1 MTATT
6 RVTSCLAIACL
17 ISSALISVTHC
28 ERGSTPEVVQDTDE
42 SYSSLW
48 DWFVGGRRSLLGTT
62 RVIGGALEVDSSGD
76 VTVAGGFTASTLTVG
91 STTIDGTAMSGL
103 TGTISTTGAVSGG
116 SVTDG
121 VATISSGALTGV
133 TSVTASGTVQGGT
146 LTDGTATITGGA
158 LTGLT
163 GVSSAAGIGITANAF
178 SALTAS
184 TTVAMASYNGKTL
197 ALSGTGAT
205 LTFAESEYGIVDV
218 VVTATMTGDLLFTC
232 GSGQLSGVVNVVGTT
247 PAEGGGLTTATVT
260 TAALGS
266 WFRVMVDGT
275 NCYLTGNSRT
285 ATAFA

>member
-1 MTATT
+1 
-6 RVTSCLAIACL
+6 
-17 ISSALISVTHC
+17 
-28 ERGSTPEVVQDTDE
+28 
-42 SYSSLW
+42 
-48 DWFVGGRRSLLGTT
+48 
-62 RVIGGALEVDSSGD
+62 
-76 VTVAGGFTASTLTVG
+76 
-91 STTIDGTAMSGL
+91 
-103 TGTISTTGAVSGG
+103 
-116 SVTDG
+116 
-121 VATISSGALTGV
+121 
-133 TSVTASGTVQGGT
+133 
-146 LTDGTATITGGA
+146 
-158 LTGLT
+158 
-163 GVSSAAGIGITANAF
+163 
-178 SALTAS
+178 
-184 TTVAMASYNGKTL
+184 MASYNGKAL